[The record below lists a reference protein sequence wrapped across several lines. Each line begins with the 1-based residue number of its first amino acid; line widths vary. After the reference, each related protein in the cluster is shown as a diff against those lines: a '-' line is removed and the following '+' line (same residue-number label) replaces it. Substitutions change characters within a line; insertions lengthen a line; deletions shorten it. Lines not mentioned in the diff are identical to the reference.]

1 MKNNPVGWFEIYAKN
16 LLKARAFYEGVLG
29 VRLTALENADSNGS
43 AMWAFPMEEG
53 ATGAAGALAS
63 MNGQQPGGNGTVV
76 YFTCADCAVEAKRA
90 PTHGGKIIKE
100 KYSIGEYGFV
110 ALVADPEGNVVGLH
124 STK

>member
-1 MKNNPVGWFEIYAKN
+1 
-16 LLKARAFYEGVLG
+16 
-29 VRLTALENADSNGS
+29 
-43 AMWAFPMEEG
+43 MWAFPMEEG
-53 ATGAAGALAS
+53 AAGAAGALAS